1 MRRKSTRKEIK
12 QIKEQINVKWKED
25 HASITTSQTTYRQT
39 VITSRRSPNEESD
52 LSKSNYVL
60 AEPVQI
66 TEPRSATAL
75 RNVHTA
81 EGDAIHQSPRTSLFG
96 YKKPEH
102 MLVATGRSSVTYPVV
117 VVEVCGI
124 RCRALLDTGVGNSY
138 ASAALLGRIG
148 KQPVRK
154 EFRRIE
160 TLMQTTDKEIEI
172 RTCWLKTSR
181 EIFTRAQR

>member
-1 MRRKSTRKEIK
+1 M
-12 QIKEQINVKWKED
+12 
-25 HASITTSQTTYRQT
+25 
-39 VITSRRSPNEESD
+39 ITSRRSPNEESD

-81 EGDAIHQSPRTSLFG
+81 EGDATHQSPRTSLFG

-102 MLVATGRSSVTYPVV
+102 MLVATGKSSVTYPVV

-124 RCRALLDTGVGNSY
+124 RCRALLDTGAGNS
-138 ASAALLGRIG
+138 
-148 KQPVRK
+148 
-154 EFRRIE
+154 
-160 TLMQTTDKEIEI
+160 
-172 RTCWLKTSR
+172 
-181 EIFTRAQR
+181 

>member
-81 EGDAIHQSPRTSLFG
+81 EGDATHQSPRTSLFG

-124 RCRALLDTGVGNSY
+124 RCRALLDTGNSY

-148 KQPVRK
+148 KQPVWK

-160 TLMQTTDKEIEI
+160 TLVQTTDKEIEI
-172 RTCWLKTSR
+172 WTCWLKTSR